1 MYSAEYEIEL
11 ELDRENAWQKLRDIS
26 HPDCYV
32 QGLSQVEMT
41 TEQREGVGA
50 SRRVHQ
56 GKSIVLDETVT
67 EWQEGEGFTI
77 RLHRGGKGPVPP
89 MQEAWFDYGIRER
102 DGRIYL
108 HNRMRYRVGL
118 GPLGSLLNTLVLRK
132 MIASAV
138 RDTTIGQKLYY
149 ERGDKVTPA
158 ALQAAKAELAGSA

>member
-11 ELDRENAWQKLRDIS
+11 DLEREHAWQKLRDITQ
-26 HPDCYV
+26 PDCYV
-32 QGLSQVEMT
+32 QGLTRVEMT

-67 EWQEGEGFTI
+67 EWREGKGFTL
-77 RLHRGGKGPVPP
+77 RLHRGEKGPVPP

-102 DGRIYL
+102 DGCVYL
-108 HNRMRYRVGL
+108 HNCMRYRVGL
-118 GPLGSLLNTLVLRK
+118 GPFGRLLNALLLRK

-138 RDTTIGQKLYY
+138 RDTTIGQKFYY

-158 ALQAAKAELAGSA
+158 RLKAAKAELADAA